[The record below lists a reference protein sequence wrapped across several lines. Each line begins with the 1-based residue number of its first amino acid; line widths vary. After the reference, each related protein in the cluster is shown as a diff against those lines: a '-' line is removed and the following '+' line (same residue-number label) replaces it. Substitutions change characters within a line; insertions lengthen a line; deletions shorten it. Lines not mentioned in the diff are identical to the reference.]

1 MDISRKS
8 RLIRDLIA
16 VCQDSFTSLEK
27 CPKPIVA
34 AVHNHCIGAGVSLI
48 TAADI
53 RYASADAI
61 FSIRVSFNNSWIV
74 ANKNQFIV
82 ARCKLLAV
90 LLASSSISAPKWHAG
105 KDF

>member
-61 FSIRVSFNNSWIV
+61 FSIRVSFNNS
-74 ANKNQFIV
+74 
-82 ARCKLLAV
+82 
-90 LLASSSISAPKWHAG
+90 
-105 KDF
+105 